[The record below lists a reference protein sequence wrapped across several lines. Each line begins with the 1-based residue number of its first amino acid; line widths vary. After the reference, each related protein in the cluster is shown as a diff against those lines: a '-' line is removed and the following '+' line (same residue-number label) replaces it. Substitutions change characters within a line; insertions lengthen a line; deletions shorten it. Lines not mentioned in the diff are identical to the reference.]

1 MNINKILKNLN
12 EPTINKDFFYSK
24 NKKKE
29 LKKAKKIQKN
39 NVKKIIEKFKK
50 DEIKNLKTLNIEDCK
65 KMLTFANKEY
75 TNYEPIMN
83 NILYD
88 ILKKYIL
95 NSSDNYDKNL
105 SKVFLN
111 NYKTK

>member
-1 MNINKILKNLN
+1 MNINKILKKLN
-12 EPTINKDFFYSK
+12 EPTINKDFFNSK

-29 LKKAKKIQKN
+29 LKKVKKIQKN
-39 NVKKIIEKFKK
+39 NVEQMIEKFKK
-50 DEIKNLKTLNIEDCK
+50 DEIKYLNTLNIEDCK
-65 KMLTFANKEY
+65 KMLTFANNRY

-88 ILKKYIL
+88 ILKKHML
-95 NSSDNYDKNL
+95 NSSDNYDKFL
-105 SKVFLN
+105 STAFLN